1 MARLAHC
8 CGRCGNCLPSSWEPV
23 RPDENQPMCPDCA
36 FEEVRADYARRRAA
50 MAKVSITP
58 EVRFTRPDFATVNPA
73 IKPEEI
79 KPAASSFDPVGGS
92 KPVVAAW
99 YDSVASMF
107 LRPARA
113 VMALF

>member
-23 RPDENQPMCPDCA
+23 RQEENQPMCPDCA
-36 FEEVRADYARRRAA
+36 FEEVRADYARRKAA
-50 MAKVSITP
+50 MSRNITP

-73 IKPEEI
+73 FCPDEI
-79 KPAASSFDPVGGS
+79 RPAAKIHEPIRDIP
-92 KPVVAAW
+92 PW
-99 YDSVASMF
+99 YQVLADAF